1 MKNKLYIISNEKI
14 SEENDRKYCDNIDIK
29 SIPESLNS
37 FYEVNLLVALLKNRT
52 KLIDIDQ
59 IDVSN
64 PIHLFKQIGNMIKGK
79 MKNT

>member
-37 FYEVNLLVALLKNRT
+37 FKR
-52 KLIDIDQ
+52 
-59 IDVSN
+59 
-64 PIHLFKQIGNMIKGK
+64 
-79 MKNT
+79 